1 MAVARDPCSAK
12 RRDGA
17 PCGAPAIPHGTVC
30 GSHGGAAPQVQ
41 IAAQRMRLRLAL
53 WCRNEDLQAGLD
65 TSARFDLLCRFTAA
79 QRALE
84 QFEAKVI
91 EVAEMRVWIA
101 AARAKRGEAHL
112 PPWQPSADDL
122 AILGV
127 RPKRRRPRAS

>member
-1 MAVARDPCSAK
+1 M
-12 RRDGA
+12 
-17 PCGAPAIPHGTVC
+17 
-30 GSHGGAAPQVQ
+30 SHGGAAPQVQ
-41 IAAQRMRLRLAL
+41 IAAQRMRLQFDL

-84 QFEAKVI
+84 RFEAKIV
-91 EVAEMRVWIA
+91 EVAELRVHIA
-101 AARAKRGEAHL
+101 AARAKRGESHL

-127 RPKRRRPRAS
+127 RPKRRHARAS